1 MMRAIAECSEPSE
14 GFLYTREQP
23 PPNAFTFPARYHV
36 NRRTKKDGPMK
47 KRKSITHISLLA
59 AALFTTIPDSHAGII
74 SILKRGNA
82 GEEKPVVQKVAFVGC
97 AKVKAVEGNAEK
109 LCGIEKWER
118 IEAGSHVEPG
128 DVIRTQ
134 QGEVLLEMCESSSLV
149 KVIPTTVVRLIPL
162 KKSWDKSIV
171 SGIEEKSGCMVRA
184 VSGKAFFKFGT
195 EEWQPVLVNT
205 VLPLGAEVRVPGE
218 GRVCLFNN
226 MDKKPLTLAGNS
238 STRIGSESGLVVTLS
253 APR

>member
-1 MMRAIAECSEPSE
+1 
-14 GFLYTREQP
+14 
-23 PPNAFTFPARYHV
+23 
-36 NRRTKKDGPMK
+36 MK
-47 KRKSITHISLLA
+47 KRKPITHISLLA

-82 GEEKPVVQKVAFVGC
+82 SEEKPVVQKVAFVGC
-97 AKVKAVEGNAEK
+97 AKVKSVEGNAEK

-118 IEAGSHVEPG
+118 IPAGSHVEPG
-128 DVIRTQ
+128 DVIRTRE
-134 QGEVLLEMCESSSLV
+134 GEVLLEMCESSSLV
-149 KVIPTTVVRLIPL
+149 KVTPATVVRLIPL

-184 VSGKAFFKFGT
+184 VSGKAFFKIGT
-195 EEWQPVLVNT
+195 EEWQPVRVNT

-226 MDKKPLTLAGNS
+226 MDKKSVTLAGNS
-238 STRIGSESGLVVTLS
+238 STRIGGESGLVVTLS